1 MGIIEKG
8 IQVNDDNTISFG
20 NHKATEKVKIDDF
33 KIGQDIYKLRS
44 YNEVTRFT
52 KNHKLV
58 FESTPGVTVHNVAIS
73 EELICFKVEADKNP
87 QITLELVPDAV
98 YKVKSNG
105 GLVDEVKANGVSGKV
120 SFSLELKKGLAEV
133 VIEKL

>member
-8 IQVNDDNTISFG
+8 IQVNADNTISFG
-20 NHKATEKVKIDDF
+20 NHLATEKVKIDDF
-33 KIGQDIYKLRS
+33 KIGEDIYKLRS

-58 FESTPGVTVHNVAIS
+58 FESTPGVTVHNVKLS
-73 EELICFKVEADKNP
+73 EDLINFKVEAERNP
-87 QITLELVPDAV
+87 QLTLELEPDV
-98 YKVKSNG
+98 TYKIKSNG
-105 GLVDEVKANGVSGKV
+105 HLVDEVKANSVSGKL
-120 SFSLELKKGLAEV
+120 SFSIELKKGISEV